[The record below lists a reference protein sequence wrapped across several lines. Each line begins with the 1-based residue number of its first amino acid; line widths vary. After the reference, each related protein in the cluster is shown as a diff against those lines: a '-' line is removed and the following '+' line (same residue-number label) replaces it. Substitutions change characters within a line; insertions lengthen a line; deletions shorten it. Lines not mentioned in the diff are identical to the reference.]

1 MEMYLFKDK
10 IKTVTIKE
18 IFSIIIILFLI
29 QFVFNELNI
38 IHIDFKYMYLV
49 IIAYIL
55 FKLRDCIFSLKQDF
69 LSIFSF
75 ETIKNVLFVVILN
88 IFISY
93 GFLYL
98 ANFLSANFNL
108 NSLLPFSI
116 TYGNMFFIII
126 ISPIAE
132 ELIFHG
138 VLLNRLRLVVPLLFS
153 IFISSLL
160 FAALH
165 SFGSIFSAFIFAVC
179 MAILYLKTDNI
190 LVPIFAHFLNNLFAE
205 SIVFID
211 KQEIIFNNVLVMNCI
226 SIVAVL
232 SFIIILIFIVKQLN
246 NLKY

>member
-108 NSLLPFSI
+108 NSILPFSI
-116 TYGNMFFIII
+116 TFGNMIFIII
-126 ISPIAE
+126 VSPIAE

-138 VLLNRLRLVVPLLFS
+138 VLLNRLRLVVPVLFS

>member
-18 IFSIIIILFLI
+18 IFSIIIVLFLI

-38 IHIDFKYMYLV
+38 INIDFKYVYLV

-75 ETIKNVLFVVILN
+75 ETIKNVLFIVILN

-116 TYGNMFFIII
+116 TYGNMIFIIV

-153 IFISSLL
+153 IFISSFL

-205 SIVFID
+205 CIVFID

-226 SIVAVL
+226 SVVAVV
-232 SFIIILIFIVKQLN
+232 SFIIILIFISKQLN

>member
-18 IFSIIIILFLI
+18 IFSIIIVLFLI
-29 QFVFNELNI
+29 QFVLNELNI

-116 TYGNMFFIII
+116 TFGNMIFIII
-126 ISPIAE
+126 VSPIAE

-138 VLLNRLRLVVPLLFS
+138 VLLNRLRLVVPVLFS

-232 SFIIILIFIVKQLN
+232 SFIIILIFISKQLN

>member
-29 QFVFNELNI
+29 QFVLNELNI

-108 NSLLPFSI
+108 NSFLPFSI
-116 TYGNMFFIII
+116 TYGNMIFIII
-126 ISPIAE
+126 FSPIAE

-138 VLLNRLRLVVPLLFS
+138 VLLNRLKLFVPLLFS
-153 IFISSLL
+153 ILISSLL
-160 FAALH
+160 FATLH
-165 SFGSIFSAFIFAVC
+165 NFGSISSAFIFAVC

-226 SIVAVL
+226 SVVAVV
-232 SFIIILIFIVKQLN
+232 SFIIILIFISKQLN

>member
-29 QFVFNELNI
+29 QFVLNELNI

-108 NSLLPFSI
+108 NSILPFSI
-116 TYGNMFFIII
+116 TFGNMIFIII
-126 ISPIAE
+126 VSPIAE

-138 VLLNRLRLVVPLLFS
+138 VLLNRLRLVVPVLFS
-153 IFISSLL
+153 IFISSWL

>member
-29 QFVFNELNI
+29 QFVLNELNI

-116 TYGNMFFIII
+116 TYGNMIFIII

-138 VLLNRLRLVVPLLFS
+138 VILNRLKLVVPLLFS

-226 SIVAVL
+226 SVVAVV
-232 SFIIILIFIVKQLN
+232 SFIIILIFISKQLN

>member
-29 QFVFNELNI
+29 QFVLNELNI

-116 TYGNMFFIII
+116 TYGNMIFIIL

-138 VLLNRLRLVVPLLFS
+138 VILNRLKLVVPLLFS

>member
-29 QFVFNELNI
+29 QFVLNELNI

-108 NSLLPFSI
+108 NSILPFSI
-116 TYGNMFFIII
+116 TFGNMIFIII
-126 ISPIAE
+126 VSPIAE

-138 VLLNRLRLVVPLLFS
+138 VLLNRLRLVVPVLFS

-205 SIVFID
+205 SIVFIN

>member
-29 QFVFNELNI
+29 QFVLNELNI

-75 ETIKNVLFVVILN
+75 ETIKNVLLVVILN

-108 NSLLPFSI
+108 NSILPFSI
-116 TYGNMFFIII
+116 TFGNMIFIII
-126 ISPIAE
+126 VSPIAE

-138 VLLNRLRLVVPLLFS
+138 VLLNRLRLVVPVLFS

>member
-75 ETIKNVLFVVILN
+75 ETIKNVLFIVILN

>member
-108 NSLLPFSI
+108 NSILPFSI
-116 TYGNMFFIII
+116 TFGNMIFIII
-126 ISPIAE
+126 VSPIAE

-138 VLLNRLRLVVPLLFS
+138 VLLNRLRLVVPVLFS

-190 LVPIFAHFLNNLFAE
+190 LIPIFAHFLNNLFAE

>member
-1 MEMYLFKDK
+1 M
-10 IKTVTIKE
+10 
-18 IFSIIIILFLI
+18 
-29 QFVFNELNI
+29 NI
-38 IHIDFKYMYLV
+38 INIDFKYVYLV

-75 ETIKNVLFVVILN
+75 ETIKNVLFIVILN

-116 TYGNMFFIII
+116 TYGNMIFIIV

-205 SIVFID
+205 CIVFID

-226 SIVAVL
+226 SVVAVV
-232 SFIIILIFIVKQLN
+232 SFIIILIFISKQLN

>member
-29 QFVFNELNI
+29 QFVLNELNI

-93 GFLYL
+93 GFLYF

-116 TYGNMFFIII
+116 TYGNMIFIII

-138 VLLNRLRLVVPLLFS
+138 VILNRLKLVVPLLFS

-211 KQEIIFNNVLVMNCI
+211 KQEIIFNNVFVMNCI
-226 SIVAVL
+226 SVVAVV
-232 SFIIILIFIVKQLN
+232 SFIIILIFISKQLN

>member
-29 QFVFNELNI
+29 QFVLNELNI
-38 IHIDFKYMYLV
+38 IRIDFKYMYLV

-108 NSLLPFSI
+108 NSILPFSI
-116 TYGNMFFIII
+116 TFGNMIFIII
-126 ISPIAE
+126 VSPIAE

-138 VLLNRLRLVVPLLFS
+138 VLLNRLRLVVPVLFS

>member
-75 ETIKNVLFVVILN
+75 ETIKNVLFIVILN

-205 SIVFID
+205 CIVFID

-226 SIVAVL
+226 SVVAVV
-232 SFIIILIFIVKQLN
+232 SFIIILIFISKQLN

>member
-1 MEMYLFKDK
+1 M
-10 IKTVTIKE
+10 I
-18 IFSIIIILFLI
+18 
-29 QFVFNELNI
+29 
-38 IHIDFKYMYLV
+38 
-49 IIAYIL
+49 
-55 FKLRDCIFSLKQDF
+55 
-69 LSIFSF
+69 
-75 ETIKNVLFVVILN
+75 
-88 IFISY
+88 
-93 GFLYL
+93 
-98 ANFLSANFNL
+98 
-108 NSLLPFSI
+108 
-116 TYGNMFFIII
+116 FIII
-126 ISPIAE
+126 VSPIAE

-138 VLLNRLRLVVPLLFS
+138 VLLNRLRLVVPVLFS

>member
-1 MEMYLFKDK
+1 MKMYLFKDK
-10 IKTVTIKE
+10 IKTITIKE
-18 IFSIIIILFLI
+18 IFLIIIILFLI

-75 ETIKNVLFVVILN
+75 ETIKNVLFIVILN

-205 SIVFID
+205 CIVFID

-226 SIVAVL
+226 SVVAVV
-232 SFIIILIFIVKQLN
+232 SFIIILIFISKQLN

>member
-29 QFVFNELNI
+29 QFVLNELNI

-108 NSLLPFSI
+108 NSILPFSI
-116 TYGNMFFIII
+116 TFGNMIFIII
-126 ISPIAE
+126 VSPIAE

-138 VLLNRLRLVVPLLFS
+138 VLLNRLRLVVPVLFS